1 MLPWT
6 GANPDPFGSCPFLG
20 GDVMGQTV
28 KARALRCAPSRADH
42 IGFVAVQQP
51 ANKNVS
57 NTLVQLMLRLGGGE
71 FTAGSGA
78 GPD

>member
-1 MLPWT
+1 
-6 GANPDPFGSCPFLG
+6 
-20 GDVMGQTV
+20 MGQTV
-28 KARALRCAPSRADH
+28 KARELRYAPGRADH

-57 NTLVQLMLRLGGGE
+57 NAPVQLMLRLGGGE

-78 GPD
+78 GPDWW